1 MPLPS
6 GRKASVNISS
16 AINLQVLES
25 QVLSLE
31 SEVKL
36 GRENQA
42 QSLQALERL
51 VGEGGRE

>member
-6 GRKASVNISS
+6 GRRASVNISS